1 MDFEQIRV
9 YKAIFSCYN
18 IIMKQKIRIIDK
30 TIGKIL
36 ENEIEVRNLD
46 HFETQLKT
54 RVNIFRNRK
63 LYTRKVKHKK
73 VEFDDQY

>member
-1 MDFEQIRV
+1 MV

-30 TIGKIL
+30 TTGKIF

-54 RVNIFRNRK
+54 KANIFRNRK

-73 VEFDDQY
+73 VEIDDQY

>member
-1 MDFEQIRV
+1 MV

-18 IIMKQKIRIIDK
+18 IVMKQKIRIIDK
-30 TIGKIL
+30 TTGKIF

-54 RVNIFRNRK
+54 RANIFRNRK

-73 VEFDDQY
+73 VEIDDQY

>member
-1 MDFEQIRV
+1 MV

-18 IIMKQKIRIIDK
+18 ISMKQKIRIIDK
-30 TIGKIL
+30 ITGKIL

-54 RVNIFRNRK
+54 RANIFRNRK

-73 VEFDDQY
+73 VEINDQY

>member
-1 MDFEQIRV
+1 MV

-18 IIMKQKIRIIDK
+18 ISMKQKIRIIDK
-30 TIGKIL
+30 ITGKIL
-36 ENEIEVRNLD
+36 ENEIEVRNLG

-54 RVNIFRNRK
+54 RANIFRNRK

-73 VEFDDQY
+73 VEIDDQY

>member
-1 MDFEQIRV
+1 MV

-18 IIMKQKIRIIDK
+18 IVMKQKIRIIDK
-30 TIGKIL
+30 TTGKTS
-36 ENEIEVRNLD
+36 ENELEVRNLD

-54 RVNIFRNRK
+54 RANIFRNRK

-73 VEFDDQY
+73 AGFDDQY

>member
-1 MDFEQIRV
+1 MV
-9 YKAIFSCYN
+9 YKVIFLCYN
-18 IIMKQKIRIIDK
+18 IVMKQKIRIIDK
-30 TIGKIL
+30 TTGKIL

-54 RVNIFRNRK
+54 RANIFRNRK

-73 VEFDDQY
+73 VEFDD